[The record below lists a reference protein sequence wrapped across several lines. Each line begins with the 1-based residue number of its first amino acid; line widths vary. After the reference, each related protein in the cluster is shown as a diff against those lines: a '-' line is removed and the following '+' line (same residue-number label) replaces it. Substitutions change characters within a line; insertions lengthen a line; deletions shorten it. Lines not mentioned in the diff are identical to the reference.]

1 MRSLPVTVL
10 MPVYNGAVHLREAV
24 GSILGQ
30 TFTDFEFL
38 IIDDGSTD
46 GSGEILEDYARRDS
60 RIQLVRRENRGL
72 VATLNEGLN
81 LARAPLVA
89 RMDADDVS
97 LPQRLRLQVDYM
109 RATPDVAAVGCAIR
123 LIDPEGAPLSDVRYP
138 TDPEQ
143 VALRMRDVCSLAHPA
158 VVMRREFVAKAG
170 GYRAV
175 CRHAEDLDLWLRL
188 LEHGARLANFDEV
201 LLLYRQHGGS
211 VTSRHALNQALAATA
226 ILEAA
231 RQRREGRPDP
241 LEDLEPPLEL
251 ERLLAAFDNSPRD
264 GYLFRTR
271 LLRHVLDAHPALDKD
286 TARLVLELQGQSTR
300 LAGHGERMDIR
311 LPMLAALCSL
321 RGRQWLA
328 GARFLGSAL
337 SSDAPG
343 VLRTGLDWL
352 GRRLRRRRAGAQS

>member
-1 MRSLPVTVL
+1 MILTPPAITVL
-10 MPVYNGAVHLREAV
+10 MPVYNAGPFLSQAVD
-24 GSILGQ
+24 SILKQ
-30 TFTDFEFL
+30 TFTVFEFL

-46 GSGEILEDYARRDS
+46 GSGEILEEYARRDS

-109 RATPDVAAVGCAIR
+109 RDNPDVAVVGCAIR
-123 LIDPEGAPLSDVRYP
+123 LINSEGAPLNDACYP
-138 TDPEQ
+138 TRPDQ
-143 VALRMRDVCSLAHPA
+143 VALHMRDMCSLAHPA
-158 VVMRREFVAKAG
+158 VIMRREFVASVG
-170 GYRAV
+170 GYRAM

-188 LEHGARLANFDEV
+188 LEHGARLANLDEV
-201 LLLYRQHGGS
+201 LLLYRQHGNS
-211 VTSRHALNQALAATA
+211 VTSQHALSQALVAAA

-241 LEDLEPPLEL
+241 LENLEPPLER
-251 ERLLAAFDNSPRD
+251 ERLLAVFDSSPRD

-271 LLRHVLDAHPALDKD
+271 LLRYVLHAYPALDKD
-286 TARLVLELQGQSTR
+286 TARLALELHRQYSR
-300 LAGHGERMDIR
+300 LVEHGERTDIR
-311 LPMLAALCSL
+311 LLMLAALCAL
-321 RGRQWLA
+321 RGRQWRA
-328 GARFLGSAL
+328 GTQFLGSAL

-343 VLRTGLDWL
+343 ALRAGLGWM
-352 GRRLRRRRAGAQS
+352 GRRLRRRRAGT